1 MFTLS
6 SSFKVFSKMTG
17 VPVNFYGGND
27 TAYMTNWKEFNPPE
41 RA

>member
-1 MFTLS
+1 MIGEN
-6 SSFKVFSKMTG
+6 K